1 MEAIFQ
7 PTKVNCPTF
16 FYAFA
21 LTETRGIQ
29 LGSVVSDFPASL
41 EKASKIITATIQ
53 EQWRFHFC
61 HIWREVSL
69 LGPTWS
75 WSLQA
80 DSWTESKLVP
90 LT

>member
-53 EQWRFHFC
+53 EQ
-61 HIWREVSL
+61 
-69 LGPTWS
+69 
-75 WSLQA
+75 
-80 DSWTESKLVP
+80 
-90 LT
+90 